1 MMSELLRRNKQVAA
15 FFFPHSKMLDRLNSN
30 AQLFRFIRQHPVKI
44 VHGRE
49 NFHSYIHSEYC
60 GNGEICYLEFGVS
73 RGESLKW
80 WTEFNK
86 NERSRFF
93 GFDTFEGLPENWQL
107 LFGEVRAGT
116 YSTGGQLPAMSDN
129 RVTFI
134 KGLFQDTLDAFLVGW
149 RQPRTVIIH
158 LDADL
163 YSSTLYVLTR
173 LHNIVADGAILIFD
187 EFCTACDEFRAFEN
201 YVSAYKTSYQCL
213 AASTSDYRQ
222 VAIATGQLADIGKRQ
237 SKST

>member
-1 MMSELLRRNKQVAA
+1 MSEFFRRNKRVAA
-15 FFFPHSKMLDRLNSN
+15 FFFPYSKMLDRLNSN

-44 VHGRE
+44 VYDRE
-49 NFHSYIHSEYC
+49 KFHRYIHSEYC
-60 GNGEICYLEFGVS
+60 ANGQIYYLEFGVS

-80 WTEFNK
+80 WIEFNK

-107 LFGEVRAGT
+107 LFGAIKAGT
-116 YSTGGQLPAMSDN
+116 YSTGGQLPAIADD

-134 KGLFQDTLDAFLVGW
+134 KGLFQDTLDDFLEGW
-149 RQPRTVIIH
+149 RQPKTVVIH

-173 LHNIVADGAILIFD
+173 LHDIVVNGAILIFD

-201 YVSAYKTSYQCL
+201 YVAAYRTPYRCL

-222 VAIATGQLADIGKRQ
+222 VAIATGRLADIAKRP